1 MIGNLES
8 RPLAGQS
15 IYLVGIGGSGM
26 SGLARLLRAQG
37 ADCAGTDD
45 APSAAV
51 DALRSDGIA
60 VQHRDGALKLPEGT
74 TLVVISA
81 AIPATHPIVLDAQ
94 RRAIN
99 VVKYADAL
107 GLLMANRRGV
117 AIAGTH
123 GKSTTTGMLA
133 YVLIQAGFDPS
144 FIVGATCDQIGG
156 GWRSGGS
163 EVLVVEACEYDRSFH
178 RFAATHGVI
187 LNVEEDH
194 LDVYGTLQGV
204 IESFQTFVRRL
215 PREGTLLIGHSDSH
229 RTSVTAGAI
238 CKVETVG
245 FSPEA
250 DWVIRIGP
258 DSSGQHVALMRGRE
272 RVCEFVCQVPGD
284 HMAYNSAVA
293 AVTAHELGVSWE
305 QTEAALAQF
314 RGMDRRMQLLGS
326 RQGVRIVTDY
336 AHHPTEV
343 DATLRALRHHYRPE
357 RGGGRLICVFQ
368 PHQHSRTRFLLDQF
382 TASFSQ
388 ADIVVVPPIYFSRDS
403 EQDRREV
410 RAEHLV
416 AKLRERG
423 KLALHIEE
431 FAGIVDWLA
440 AETRPNDLVVV
451 MGAGSVEK
459 IASSFLTH

>member
-1 MIGNLES
+1 
-8 RPLAGQS
+8 
-15 IYLVGIGGSGM
+15 VVV
-26 SGLARLLRAQG
+26 
-37 ADCAGTDD
+37 
-45 APSAAV
+45 SAASPV
-51 DALRSDGIA
+51 
-60 VQHRDGALKLPEGT
+60 
-74 TLVVISA
+74 
-81 AIPATHPIVLDAQ
+81 THPIVLEAE
-94 RRAIN
+94 RRGVRVI
-99 VVKYADAL
+99 KYADAL
-107 GLLMANRRGV
+107 GLLMSARRGV
-117 AIAGTH
+117 AISGTH

-133 YVLIQAGFDPS
+133 HVLIGAGFDPS

-163 EVLVVEACEYDRSFH
+163 DLLVVEACEYDRSFH
-178 RFAATHGVI
+178 RFAAKHGVV

-215 PREGTLLIGHSDSH
+215 PRDGTLLIGHSDSH
-229 RTSVTAGAI
+229 RTSVTAGAV

-245 FSPEA
+245 FSREA

-258 DSSGQHVALMRGRE
+258 DAQGQHVALVRGNQ

-284 HMAYNSAVA
+284 HMAYNAAAA
-293 AVTAHELGVSWE
+293 AVTAHELGVPWE
-305 QTEAALAQF
+305 AIEAALAGF
-314 RGMDRRMQLLGS
+314 RGMDRRMQLLGT
-326 RQGVRIVTDY
+326 RRGVRIVSDY
-336 AHHPTEV
+336 GHHPTEV

-357 RGGGRLICVFQ
+357 RENGRLICVFQ

-388 ADIVVVPPIYFSRDS
+388 ADSVVVPPIYFSRDS

-423 KLALHIEE
+423 KQAIHLEE
-431 FAGIVDWLA
+431 FDAIVAWLT

-459 IASSFLTH
+459 IAKSFLTA